1 MIEAIFAL
9 ALGMQDSQTTCTQM
23 GAFTN
28 CNTTR
33 QSGVPL
39 NAYNNGY
46 ANAQRAAA
54 EADAASDRRFAING
68 YRDECAGGMW
78 LLAGCSRADH
88 DQAREAIASRGR
100 TQELRRAV
108 TDALAADDCE
118 GAIQTALRGGDMALA
133 REARDFCR

>member
-1 MIEAIFAL
+1 MIEAVFAL
-9 ALGMQDSQTTCTQM
+9 VLGIQDSQTTCTQM

-33 QSGVPL
+33 QSVPF
-39 NAYNNGY
+39 NAYNSGF
-46 ANAQRAAA
+46 AGAQQAAA
-54 EADAASDRRFAING
+54 EANAASDRRLAING

-100 TQELRRAV
+100 SQELRRSV